1 MRYPTNREERVEWSE
16 LGEYEGG
23 RGEYAEGKWGE

>member
-16 LGEYEGG
+16 SGEYV
-23 RGEYAEGKWGE
+23 RGWGAYEEGKWGE